1 MKTDANCI
9 FCEIVAGQ
17 IPCFKLLEDDDT
29 LAFMD
34 IYPASDGHC
43 AIGFGQSAADRA
55 VLAKGAAG
63 SDRNAIALRRWCD
76 PCHVAIAEG
85 VQPGQ

>member
-17 IPCFKLLEDDDT
+17 IPCFNLLEDDDR

-76 PCHVAIAEG
+76 PCHVATAEG

>member
-29 LAFMD
+29 LAFID

-55 VLAKGAAG
+55 VLAKAQRAAIGTPLRFGGGAT
-63 SDRNAIALRRWCD
+63 L
-76 PCHVAIAEG
+76 VT
-85 VQPGQ
+85 